1 MSKNNIVALV
11 ITVVVLTAVAM
22 FGSQF
27 AGGSNMPEAEAA
39 AVTPT
44 PLPATASTQTQ
55 PAASSLPR
63 SITVVGQGSVSAAP
77 DIATVV
83 LGVNVSAAT
92 VEQAMED
99 ASTRMGKIMAALKKL
114 NISDKDITTSNYSIY
129 YEEPPR
135 YEMPAAT
142 KGTEGSGETPAGVYR
157 VSNMVTVKIR
167 KLDQVGELIDA
178 AVTAGANSLWG
189 VNFDLE
195 DRTKLEAEARAK
207 AVENARQRAEE
218 LAKLAGVKVGGVVQ
232 ISEVIG
238 GSGGYYPMPPT
249 ARAAAAEMGG
259 GAGPISPGE
268 LEISYQ
274 VQVTF
279 ELQ

>member
-1 MSKNNIVALV
+1 MPKNNIVALI

-22 FGSQF
+22 FGTQF
-27 AGGSNMPEAEAA
+27 AGSSNMPEAEAA

-44 PLPATASTQTQ
+44 PLPATASAQTQ
-55 PAASSLPR
+55 PAAAGLPR
-63 SITVVGQGSVSAAP
+63 AITVVGQGKVSAAP

-99 ASTRMGKIMAALKKL
+99 ASSRMDKIMAALKKL

-135 YEMPAAT
+135 YEMPAAP
-142 KGTEGSGETPAGVYR
+142 KGTEGSAETPAGVYR

-178 AVTAGANSLWG
+178 AVAAGANSLWG

-195 DRTKLEAEARAK
+195 DRAELEANARAQ

-238 GSGGYYPMPPT
+238 GGTYYPMPAAP
-249 ARAAAAEMGG
+249 RAAEGMGG

-268 LEISYQ
+268 LEITYQ
-274 VQVTF
+274 IQVTF

>member
-1 MSKNNIVALV
+1 MSKNNIIALV
-11 ITVVVLTAVAM
+11 ITVVVLTSVAM

-27 AGGSNMPEAEAA
+27 AGGSGLPEAEAA

-44 PLPATASTQTQ
+44 PAPASASTQSQ

-63 SITVVGQGSVSAAP
+63 SITVIGQGSVSAAP

-99 ASTRMGKIMAALKKL
+99 ASTRMNKIMATLKKL
-114 NISDKDITTSNYSIY
+114 NIADKDITTSNYSIY

-135 YEMPAAT
+135 YEMPAVA

-195 DRTKLEAEARAK
+195 DRTTLEAQARAK

-218 LAKLAGVKVGGVVQ
+218 LAKPAGVRVGGVVQ
-232 ISEVIG
+232 VSEVIG
-238 GSGGYYPMPPT
+238 GGYYPMPI
-249 ARAAAAEMGG
+249 AVRAAATEMGG

-274 VQVTF
+274 VQVVF

>member
-1 MSKNNIVALV
+1 MSKNNIWALI

-27 AGGSNMPEAEAA
+27 AGSSSLPEAEAA
-39 AVTPT
+39 ALTPT
-44 PLPATASTQTQ
+44 PVPAVAPAQTQ
-55 PAASSLPR
+55 PAAPGLPR
-63 SITVVGQGSVSAAP
+63 VITVVGQGTVTAAP

-83 LGVNVSAAT
+83 LGVNVSAPT

-99 ASTRMGKIMAALKKL
+99 ATARMEKIMAALKKL
-114 NISDKDITTSNYSIY
+114 NISEKDITTSNYSIY

-142 KGTEGSGETPAGVYR
+142 KGTEQAPAGVYR

-178 AVTAGANSLWG
+178 AVSAGANSLWG
-189 VNFDLE
+189 VDFNLE
-195 DRTKLEAEARAK
+195 NKAELEAQARAK
-207 AVENARQRAEE
+207 AVDHARQRAEE
-218 LAKLAGVKVGGVVQ
+218 LAKLAGVQVGGVVQ

-238 GSGGYYPMPPT
+238 GGNYYP
-249 ARAAAAEMGG
+249 AAAMPRAVEAAGMGG
-259 GAGPISPGE
+259 GAGPISPGQ

>member
-1 MSKNNIVALV
+1 MSRNNVLALI

-22 FGSQF
+22 FGTHF
-27 AGGSNMPEAEAA
+27 AGSFNMPEAEAA

-44 PLPATASTQTQ
+44 PLPMTVSAQAQ
-55 PAASSLPR
+55 PAAAGLPR
-63 SITVVGQGSVSAAP
+63 TITVVGQGSVSAAP

-99 ASTRMGKIMAALKKL
+99 ASSRMDKIMAALKKL

-135 YEMPAAT
+135 YEMPAGT
-142 KGTEGSGETPAGVYR
+142 KGTQGTSETPAGVYR

-195 DRTKLEAEARAK
+195 DRTELEAKARAQ

-238 GSGGYYPMPPT
+238 AGGYYPMPSPV
-249 ARAAAAEMGG
+249 RAAAAEMGG

-274 VQVTF
+274 IQVTF

>member
-1 MSKNNIVALV
+1 MSKNNMLALI

-22 FGSQF
+22 FGTQF
-27 AGGSNMPEAEAA
+27 AGSFNMPEAEAA
-39 AVTPT
+39 AATPT
-44 PLPATASTQTQ
+44 PLPVTTSAQTQ
-55 PAASSLPR
+55 PAASGLPR
-63 SITVVGQGSVSAAP
+63 TITVVGQGSISAAP
-77 DIATVV
+77 DIAAVV

-99 ASTRMGKIMAALKKL
+99 ASNRMDKIMAALKKL

-135 YEMPAAT
+135 YEMPAVS
-142 KGTEGSGETPAGVYR
+142 KGTEGTGETPAGVYR

-195 DRTKLEAEARAK
+195 DRTELEAKARAK
-207 AVENARQRAEE
+207 AVENARLRAEE

-238 GSGGYYPMPPT
+238 TGGGYYPMPS
-249 ARAAAAEMGG
+249 AVRAAAAEMGG

-274 VQVTF
+274 IQVTF

>member
-1 MSKNNIVALV
+1 MSKNNIVALA

-27 AGGSNMPEAEAA
+27 AGSSSMPEAEAA

-44 PLPATASTQTQ
+44 PAPATTASQAQ
-55 PAASSLPR
+55 PAASSLPHV
-63 SITVVGQGSVSAAP
+63 ITVVGQGSISAAP

-99 ASTRMGKIMAALKKL
+99 ASTRMDKIMTALKKL

-142 KGTEGSGETPAGVYR
+142 KGSEETPAGVYR

-178 AVTAGANSLWG
+178 AVAAGANSLWG

-195 DRTKLEAEARAK
+195 DRTELEAQARAK
-207 AVENARQRAEE
+207 AMENARQRAEE
-218 LAKLAGVKVGGVVQ
+218 LAKLAGVRVGGVVQ
-232 ISEVIG
+232 ISEVVG
-238 GSGGYYPMPPT
+238 GTYYPMAAMP
-249 ARAAAAEMGG
+249 RAVEAAGMGG

-274 VQVTF
+274 IQVTF

>member
-1 MSKNNIVALV
+1 MSKNNILALI

-22 FGSQF
+22 FGTQF
-27 AGGSNMPEAEAA
+27 AGSFNMPEAEAA

-44 PLPATASTQTQ
+44 PLPATTSTQTQ

-63 SITVVGQGSVSAAP
+63 TITVVGQGSISAAP

-99 ASTRMGKIMAALKKL
+99 ASNRMDKIMAALKKL
-114 NISDKDITTSNYSIY
+114 NIADKDITTSNYSIY

-135 YEMPAAT
+135 YEMPAVT
-142 KGTEGSGETPAGVYR
+142 KGTEGTGETPAGVYR

-178 AVTAGANSLWG
+178 AVSAGANSLWG

-195 DRTKLEAEARAK
+195 DRTELEAKARAK
-207 AVENARQRAEE
+207 AVENARLRAEE

-238 GSGGYYPMPPT
+238 TGGYYPMPSAP
-249 ARAAAAEMGG
+249 RAAAAEMGG

-274 VQVTF
+274 IQVTF